1 MCHWTWTVLCTTAS
15 HLMTPQ
21 EARVCTW
28 LFEQS
33 HHSLSVLSLSR
44 EIAHWRQR
52 NWQLYTLTI
61 VGGENVSA
69 ISNSQFCSNG
79 KNMSHQQNAAEI
91 MMRRQQK
98 RWRLWIFTLVLLLLF
113 GVWLW
118 LLLIESKWLASSGFE
133 RKFLNLFEE
142 KKNAFLFLVRK
153 ISSFST
159 TQTVHSSI
167 NTT

>member
-1 MCHWTWTVLCTTAS
+1 
-15 HLMTPQ
+15 MTPQ

-44 EIAHWRQR
+44 DRPLATTK
-52 NWQLYTLTI
+52 LATI
-61 VGGENVSA
+61 HLDHAGVKISA

-79 KNMSHQQNAAEI
+79 KNMSHQQ
-91 MMRRQQK
+91 MWRRSWCEGSK
-98 RWRLWIFTLVLLLLF
+98 RDEDCGFSLSCCWFYLF

-133 RKFLNLFEE
+133 RNFLIYQ
-142 KKNAFLFLVRK
+142 KKNVFLFLVWK
-153 ISSFST
+153 ISSFPT

-167 NTT
+167 NTTSAKTNPETSQKARACF